1 VARRGP
7 ILAAI
12 AGLALVIL
20 MVAFVILPK
29 AAQVREKQGEVDA
42 ARQQEAQ
49 LEVRLDQLRAL
60 AQEAPKNRRRL
71 RQLDAALPPGAD
83 LPGVIRLLNGI
94 AEKSGVDFMTVAPGT
109 PAPSPFTVAV
119 VPTQITV
126 AGRFFSV
133 DQYLYRLENLPRA
146 AKVTSIQVSPG
157 GGGLQYL
164 QVALTA
170 EFYTTDSTAGP
181 GTPADQNAEAGA
193 SGQTGAPGATASP
206 APGTTPAPNNGTTPA
221 AGPSP
226 APSPSL
232 PGA

>member
-1 VARRGP
+1 VTRRGP
-7 ILAAI
+7 ILAAV

-29 AAQVREKQGEVDA
+29 ASQVREKQQEVDA
-42 ARQQEAQ
+42 ARQLEAQ
-49 LEVRLDQLRAL
+49 LQVRLDQLRAL

-71 RQLDAALPPGAD
+71 RQLDAAIPPNAD
-83 LPGVIRLLNGI
+83 LPGLIRLLNGI
-94 AEKSGVDFMTVAPGT
+94 AERSGVDFMTVAPST
-109 PAPSPFTVAV
+109 PTPSSFTAAV
-119 VPTQITV
+119 LPTQITV

-170 EFYTTDSTAGP
+170 EFYTMDTAAGP
-181 GTPADQNAEAGA
+181 GTPSDQTGAPGA
-193 SGQTGAPGATASP
+193 SGQTGAPGAT
-206 APGTTPAPNNGTTPA
+206 GTPAPQTTPA
-221 AGPSP
+221 ANSANTPASGPTP

>member
-7 ILAAI
+7 LLAAI

-146 AKVTSIQVSPG
+146 AKVTTIQVSPG

-164 QVALTA
+164 QVALSV
-170 EFYTTDSTAGP
+170 EFYTTDTTAGP
-181 GTPADQNAEAGA
+181 GTPSDQPAG
-193 SGQTGAPGATASP
+193 GQTGAPGATATP
-206 APGTTPAPNNGTTPA
+206 TPGTTPAPNTAPTPA
-221 AGPSP
+221 AGASP